1 LHIPISEIAMC
12 EADLRIEA
20 VYKID
25 INIRLQA
32 TLGWQVRKSGFTQQ
46 IQILRAVMFRGRE
59 RKGEGELE

>member
-1 LHIPISEIAMC
+1 MC

-32 TLGWQVRKSGFTQQ
+32 AQGWQVRKSGFTQQ
-46 IQILRAVMFRGRE
+46 ILILPAVMFRGRE